1 MKKENLDISEGDDIT
16 SLLVKAAGD
25 AFKEPALKRR
35 ASNGSQASRRSQIDA
50 FSDDE
55 ELLSVS
61 QRPSVSSN
69 VSMSEKS
76 STFSS
81 KFERVSFSST
91 INKLLDGVFT
101 EPSKVT
107 NGPEAEEGILD
118 KTANEELSNSVVDQ
132 KESVN
137 ISDEKNRDSR
147 IKKKPTKSPFV
158 SNDREEPPSQ
168 SDSSRL
174 DDFSEDELGDLKP
187 SSQKIE
193 ERSASLDWMVS
204 LFFMILSPLILISLH
219 NLSNKTSLSLLNYSN
234 FWDIGAFFT
243 VTGFLL
249 CLFVCE
255 FVCMGNIVEGFRMN
269 GMKIFLLLFR
279 EWLKK

>member
-1 MKKENLDISEGDDIT
+1 MKKENSDISEGDDIT

-35 ASNGSQASRRSQIDA
+35 ASNGSQASRRSQFDA

-107 NGPEAEEGILD
+107 NGPQAEEGILD
-118 KTANEELSNSVVDQ
+118 KTENENLSQSVEDQNEL
-132 KESVN
+132 VN
-137 ISDEKNRDSR
+137 ISAEVKADEKNKDSPN
-147 IKKKPTKSPFV
+147 KKKSTKSP
-158 SNDREEPPSQ
+158 
-168 SDSSRL
+168 
-174 DDFSEDELGDLKP
+174 
-187 SSQKIE
+187 
-193 ERSASLDWMVS
+193 
-204 LFFMILSPLILISLH
+204 
-219 NLSNKTSLSLLNYSN
+219 
-234 FWDIGAFFT
+234 AFY
-243 VTGFLL
+243 
-249 CLFVCE
+249 
-255 FVCMGNIVEGFRMN
+255 
-269 GMKIFLLLFR
+269 
-279 EWLKK
+279 